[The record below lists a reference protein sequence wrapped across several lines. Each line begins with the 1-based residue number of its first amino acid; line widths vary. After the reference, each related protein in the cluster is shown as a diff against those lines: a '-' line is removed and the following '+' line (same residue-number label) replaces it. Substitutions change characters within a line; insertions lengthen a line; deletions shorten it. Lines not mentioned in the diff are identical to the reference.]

1 MKRTSITILIMLVM
15 VLLHS
20 CENVF
25 HNDKL
30 DYMWRL
36 DSVEY
41 IDGVD
46 LNGNACSKESK
57 EGVWFSFARDLV
69 KVENKNKDFCVI
81 GILTDY
87 GDQLTFDFS
96 MYEDVQWA
104 TLNGLKLMGINA
116 KVASFNVTE
125 LNSKEMVLTGSKTV
139 LRFTRW

>member
-1 MKRTSITILIMLVM
+1 MLVM

-30 DYMWRL
+30 DYLWRL

-57 EGVWFSFARDLV
+57 EGMWFSFARDLV
-69 KVENKNKDFCVI
+69 KVENKNKEFCVI
-81 GILTDY
+81 GILTDL

-104 TLNGLKLMGINA
+104 TLNGLKQMGIDA
-116 KVASFNVTE
+116 KVASFGVTE
-125 LNSKEMVLTGSKTV
+125 LNSKELVLTGSKTV

>member
-1 MKRTSITILIMLVM
+1 MLVM

-46 LNGNACSKESK
+46 LNGNECSKESK

-69 KVENKNKDFCVI
+69 KVENKKSDFCLI
-81 GILTDY
+81 GILTDQSE
-87 GDQLTFDFS
+87 QLTFDFS

-104 TLNGLKLMGINA
+104 TLAGLKQMGIDA

>member
-1 MKRTSITILIMLVM
+1 MKRAGITVLIM
-15 VLLHS
+15 VLMILLQS

-36 DSVEY
+36 DSIEY

-46 LNGNACSKESK
+46 LNGNACTKESK

-69 KVENKNKDFCVI
+69 KVENRENAFGVI
-81 GILTDY
+81 GILTDH
-87 GDQLTFDFS
+87 GEQLTFDFS
-96 MYEDVQWA
+96 MYEDEQWA
-104 TLNGLKLMGINA
+104 TLTNLTQIGIDA
-116 KVASFNVTE
+116 KVALFYVTQ
-125 LNSKEMVLTGSKTV
+125 LNSKELVLTGSKTI

>member
-1 MKRTSITILIMLVM
+1 MKRIGTTALIMLVM

-36 DSVEY
+36 DNIEY

-46 LNGNACSKESK
+46 FNGNTCSIEST

-69 KVENKNKDFCVI
+69 KVEDKRSGFCVI
-81 GILTDY
+81 GVLTDQ
-87 GDQLTFDFS
+87 GEQLSFDFS
-96 MYEDVQWA
+96 MYEDEQWA
-104 TLNGLKLMGINA
+104 TLNGLKQMGMDA
-116 KVASFNVTE
+116 KVVSFNVTE
-125 LNSKEMVLTGSKTV
+125 LNKKEMVLTGSKTV

>member
-1 MKRTSITILIMLVM
+1 MLVM

-46 LNGNACSKESK
+46 LNGNECSKESK

-69 KVENKNKDFCVI
+69 KVENKKSDFCVI
-81 GILTDY
+81 GILTDQSE
-87 GDQLTFDFS
+87 QLTFDFS

-104 TLNGLKLMGINA
+104 TLAGLKQMGIDA

>member
-1 MKRTSITILIMLVM
+1 MKRISIKLLIMLVM

-30 DYMWRL
+30 DYLWRL

-57 EGVWFSFARDLV
+57 EGMWFSFARDLV
-69 KVENKNKDFCVI
+69 KVENKNKEFCVI
-81 GILTDY
+81 GILTDL

-104 TLNGLKLMGINA
+104 TLNGLKQMGIDA
-116 KVASFNVTE
+116 KVASFGVTE
-125 LNSKEMVLTGSKTV
+125 LNSKELVLTGSKTV

>member
-1 MKRTSITILIMLVM
+1 MKRAGITVLIM
-15 VLLHS
+15 VLMILLQS

-36 DSVEY
+36 DSIEY

-46 LNGNACSKESK
+46 LNGNECTKESK

-69 KVENKNKDFCVI
+69 KVENRENAFGVI
-81 GILTDY
+81 GILTDH
-87 GDQLTFDFS
+87 GEQLTFDFS
-96 MYEDVQWA
+96 MYEDEQWA
-104 TLNGLKLMGINA
+104 TLTNLTQIGIDA
-116 KVASFNVTE
+116 KVALFYVTQ
-125 LNSKEMVLTGSKTV
+125 LNSKELVLTGSKTI

>member
-1 MKRTSITILIMLVM
+1 MKRISATALIMLVM

-36 DSVEY
+36 DNIEY

-46 LNGNACSKESK
+46 FNGNVCSKESK

-69 KVENKNKDFCVI
+69 RVEDKSSGFCVI
-81 GILTDY
+81 GVLTDQ
-87 GDQLTFDFS
+87 GKQLSFDFS
-96 MYEDVQWA
+96 MYQDEKWGA
-104 TLNGLKLMGINA
+104 EYGLKQIGIGSM
-116 KVASFNVTE
+116 VSSFNVTE
-125 LNSKEMVLTGSKTV
+125 LNKKEMVLTGSKTV

>member
-1 MKRTSITILIMLVM
+1 MKKAAVTVLIM
-15 VLLHS
+15 VLMILLQS

-36 DSVEY
+36 DSIEY

-69 KVENKNKDFCVI
+69 KVEYKENAFGVI
-81 GILTDY
+81 GILTDH
-87 GDQLTFDFS
+87 GEQLTFDFS
-96 MYEDVQWA
+96 MYEDEQWE
-104 TLNGLKLMGINA
+104 TLTNLTQIGIDA
-116 KVASFNVTE
+116 KVASFNITE
-125 LNSKEMVLTGSKTV
+125 LNNKELVLSGSKTV

>member
-1 MKRTSITILIMLVM
+1 MKKTGIKVIILIFM
-15 VLLHS
+15 VLLQS

-36 DSVEY
+36 DSIEY

-46 LNGNACSKESK
+46 FNGNACSKESK

-69 KVENKNKDFCVI
+69 KVENKESAFGVI
-81 GILTDY
+81 GILTDQ
-87 GDQLTFDFS
+87 GKQLTFDFS
-96 MYEDVQWA
+96 MYEDEQWS
-104 TLNGLKLMGINA
+104 TLTNLTQIGIDA
-116 KVASFNVTE
+116 KVALFNVTE
-125 LNSKEMVLTGSKTV
+125 LNSKELVLSGSKTV

>member
-1 MKRTSITILIMLVM
+1 MKKAAVTVLIM
-15 VLLHS
+15 VLMILLQS

-36 DSVEY
+36 DSIEY

-69 KVENKNKDFCVI
+69 KVEYKENAFGVI
-81 GILTDY
+81 GILTDH
-87 GDQLTFDFS
+87 GEQLTFDFS
-96 MYEDVQWA
+96 MYEDEQWE
-104 TLNGLKLMGINA
+104 TLTNLTQIGIDA
-116 KVASFNVTE
+116 KVASFNVTQ
-125 LNSKEMVLTGSKTV
+125 LNSKELVLTGSKTV

>member
-1 MKRTSITILIMLVM
+1 MLAM

-30 DYMWRL
+30 DYLWRL

-57 EGVWFSFARDLV
+57 EGMWFSFARDLV
-69 KVENKNKDFCVI
+69 KVENKNKEFCVI
-81 GILTDY
+81 GILTDL

-104 TLNGLKLMGINA
+104 ALNGLKQMGIDA
-116 KVASFNVTE
+116 KVASFGVTE
-125 LNSKEMVLTGSKTV
+125 LNSKELVLTGSKTV

>member
-1 MKRTSITILIMLVM
+1 MKRISITILIMLVM

-30 DYMWRL
+30 DYLWRL

-57 EGVWFSFARDLV
+57 EGMWFSFARDLV
-69 KVENKNKDFCVI
+69 KVENKNKEFCVI
-81 GILTDY
+81 GILTDL

-104 TLNGLKLMGINA
+104 TLNGLKQMGIDA
-116 KVASFNVTE
+116 KVASFGVTE
-125 LNSKEMVLTGSKTV
+125 LNSKELVLTGSKTV